1 VTSGEREWAKLD
13 VLHRESLEELLPSFH
28 LERLTSSEQERL
40 VFAWHRLDPWPD
52 AAAGLELLRRSYVVA
67 TLSNG
72 NVSLLVDLI
81 RHAGL
86 RFDAVLSAEVARS
99 YKPAPAV
106 YSMALDL
113 LDLRPE
119 QALMVAA
126 HADDLEAAAAVGMR
140 TAFVSR
146 PAEWGGRQHF
156 QPPPRGHFD
165 IQAADFADLA
175 RQLGVSVARAS
186 AGGADPPRFAGTLG
200 RLRRV
205 ELF

>member
-146 PAEWGGRQHF
+146 PAEWGGHQHF

-175 RQLGVSVARAS
+175 RQLGA
-186 AGGADPPRFAGTLG
+186 
-200 RLRRV
+200 
-205 ELF
+205 